1 MALST
6 SNSNPGWKSYTETN
20 DENDII
26 RASDFDNEFSIKVD
40 QDSGYSL
47 NQNLVA
53 CSIDNTSTLRGLK
66 SNVNIND
73 LVNFYLNYNPTN
85 GSWAPTVKITSTL
98 QANTSYTSSGT
109 YLLTNNILY
118 YWGVIDITDVG
129 VVTGIVSN
137 GTMDFTET
145 YSTSNVSANGVTST
159 GGTGSGAI
167 FNITSKNVYKVSN
180 TTINSVG
187 QGYSIND
194 VLSVP
199 NASTIVVT
207 SVTVA
212 GTIVDETYTLDT
224 TPRDYNFAGTLSGT
238 GGTGTGA
245 QFTVSST
252 SETLYTPASITLNS
266 SGGNYA
272 VGDTINLVNIGVVTV
287 SSIDSTGG
295 ITEITSTLST
305 VEQTTDMA
313 GSAVSGQTSGSGT
326 NATFTVTSKN
336 GTYYTPTSIIMIASG
351 QNYVAGDILTITSPA
366 GDTISTVYIK
376 SVTVSG
382 QIQTYSST
390 NNQSYQTVDVS
401 GNNLNA
407 TGGTGSGATFN
418 VTTNQFYTYD
428 KIIVS
433 NGGQNY
439 VVGDKLTIGTNYG
452 TFTVTSISSSDG
464 SIVISGLP
472 YEPISNTMFNVD
484 ITYFNGST
492 NTLYAGI
499 ENTNIN
505 LYSDQKNT
513 TYSTSNLLSS
523 FQLNISG
530 WFPINNS

>member
-73 LVNFYLNYNPTN
+73 LVNFYINYNPTN
-85 GSWAPTVKITSTL
+85 GSWTPTVKVTSTL
-98 QANTSYTSSGT
+98 QATTKYSSTGT

-118 YWGVIDITDVG
+118 YWGSIDITDVG
-129 VVTGIVSN
+129 VVTGIISN
-137 GTMDFTET
+137 GTMDFNEI
-145 YSTSNVSANGVTST
+145 YSTSNVSVNGVSST

-180 TTINSVG
+180 TTISSVG

-194 VLSVP
+194 VLTVP

-207 SVTVA
+207 GITLA
-212 GTIVDETYTLDT
+212 GTIVDETYTLDN
-224 TPRDYNFAGTLSGT
+224 TPRDYNFAGTLDGT

-245 QFTVSST
+245 QFTVSSS
-252 SETLYTPASITLNS
+252 SETLYTPSSITLNS
-266 SGGNYA
+266 AGSGYA
-272 VGDTINLVNIGVVTV
+272 VNDTINLVNIGTVTV
-287 SSIDSTGG
+287 TTVDSNGG
-295 ITEITSTLST
+295 ITAISSTISS

-336 GTYYTPTSIIMIASG
+336 GTYYTPTSIVMIASG
-351 QNYVAGDILTITSPA
+351 QNYTVGDVLTITSPA

-376 SVTVSG
+376 SITVAG
-382 QIQTYSST
+382 QIQTYTSS
-390 NNQSYQTVDVS
+390 NNQTYQTTDVS
-401 GNNLNA
+401 GNNLNG
-407 TGGTGSGATFN
+407 TGGTGTGATFN

-439 VVGDKLTIGTNYG
+439 IVGDVLTIGQNYG
-452 TFTVTSISSSDG
+452 SYTVTSISSSDG

-492 NTLYAGI
+492 DTLYAGI

-513 TYSTSNLLSS
+513 SYSTANLSSS